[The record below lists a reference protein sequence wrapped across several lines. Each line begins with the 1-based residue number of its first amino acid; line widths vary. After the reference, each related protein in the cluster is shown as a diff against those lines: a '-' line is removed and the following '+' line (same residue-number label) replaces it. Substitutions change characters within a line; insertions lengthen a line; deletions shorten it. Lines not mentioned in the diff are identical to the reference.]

1 MVLHKSKIPEQA
13 IRRSEYSISLLAR
26 KLNKSRQH
34 VYNLFEKEHI
44 PIDTILQV
52 GLIINHDFSEEI
64 KELTNIPQD
73 YKYAVLNEPESVKNS
88 SAYWRGK
95 YLELLER
102 HQLLLE
108 EQFEKYLE
116 LSKHKAEE

>member
-73 YKYAVLNEPESVKNS
+73 YKYAVLNEP
-88 SAYWRGK
+88 
-95 YLELLER
+95 LER

>member
-26 KLNKSRQH
+26 ELNKSRQH

>member
-1 MVLHKSKIPEQA
+1 MRIHKGHILEQA
-13 IRRSEYSISLLAR
+13 IRRSEYPITLLA
-26 KLNKSRQH
+26 KKIGKSRKH
-34 VYNLFEKEHI
+34 IYDLFEKDHI

-116 LSKHKAEE
+116 LSKHKTEE